1 MGGPT
6 SIGVLLLSGH
16 HDGPRVVESRTLP
29 LRVHAAP
36 WPALPA
42 LLEAGLPSTAGV
54 YLLTGRCGPGGRLAV
69 RPGEAGDLRRRLLE
83 HAADA
88 TKTKYEEVYAVSSA
102 DGRLTKSDVRH
113 LEARI
118 HEIVMAGDLSTL
130 QVDRVPAVGGCS
142 TADGVVLEELL
153 NQSRELLHA
162 AGCRVL
168 DAPRMPVVGATEDR
182 DDGMVEVVETGGV
195 HPDEHALDYD
205 RCWSWGYPLADGGF
219 VVRAGSDVRRREGA
233 ALLPGI
239 AARRSR
245 LLEAG
250 LLGEMPGVT
259 DRWRLLG
266 NFRVASP
273 LIAAKVV
280 TGAHVSN
287 AGIWRRLAPA
297 NRIVAMDRAA

>member
-1 MGGPT
+1 MANPT
-6 SIGVLLLSGH
+6 NIGVVLLSGH
-16 HDGPRVVESRTLP
+16 HDGPRIIECRTFP
-29 LRVHAAP
+29 LRVYAAP
-36 WPALPA
+36 WSNLPV
-42 LLEAGLPSTAGV
+42 LLDAGLPGTAGI
-54 YLLTGRCGPGGRLAV
+54 YLLSGRCGPGGRLAV

-83 HAADA
+83 HAADP
-88 TKTKYEEVYAVSSA
+88 TKSKYEEIYVVASS
-102 DGRLTKSDVRH
+102 DGRLSKSDSRH

-118 HEIVMAGDLSTL
+118 HEIVMAGNLAIL
-130 QVDRVPAVGGCS
+130 QVDRVPSVHGCS
-142 TADGVVLEELL
+142 FSETVVLDELL
-153 NQSRELLHA
+153 HQSRELLHA

-168 DAPRMPVVGATEDR
+168 DAPRMPIYSAVDDR
-182 DDGMVEVVETGGV
+182 DDGLVELVDSGGV

-205 RCWSWGYPLADGGF
+205 RCWSWGYPVVDGF
-219 VVRAGSDVRRREGA
+219 VVRAGSDVRRRQNA

-239 AARRSR
+239 SARRNR

-266 NFRVASP
+266 NFKVASA

-287 AGIWRRLAPA
+287 SGIWRRLAPA
-297 NRIVAMDRAA
+297 NRIISMDVSG